1 MILSIRTLK
10 FIKQKKN
17 LSYLYSYPSNY
28 LQTFLICKFHLGIK
42 TIFRKSSVS
51 ILFNICKAVTFH
63 PICIFIFIPKIC
75 EYFVIFCFHF
85 LCLHIH
91 SLNVRLISQSS
102 LPLSS
107 SSSDIILHSFRN
119 GKTIS
124 LQSLSL
130 SPLSIAS
137 SRFLLILVEI
147 ISLGSLS
154 LSILRYRLKLLK

>member
-107 SSSDIILHSFRN
+107 SSSDILHRFRN

-147 ISLGSLS
+147 ISLGFLFYD
-154 LSILRYRLKLLK
+154 IGWNY